1 MSDRNSLET
10 DVAVLKH
17 EVNQI
22 GQLFTKLDN
31 ALDKLGDVAGNITKL
46 LAVHEEKIGMSERID
61 RELFELVEKRRVEMA
76 EDIKEIHS
84 RITTIQ
90 RELSDEITETEHKI
104 ISALD
109 DLKKT
114 LKETKAE
121 HDTANTAIQGRLGEL
136 EKWRWVLL
144 GGGTVIGLLLSKLN
158 VIIDLIK

>member
-17 EVNQI
+17 EVSQI

-31 ALDKLGDVAGNITKL
+31 ALDKLGDVASNITKL

-84 RITTIQ
+84 RISTIQ

-114 LKETKAE
+114 LKETKTE
-121 HDTANTAIQGRLGEL
+121 HDTNNTSISNRLAEL

-158 VIIDLIK
+158 VIVDLIK

>member
-1 MSDRNSLET
+1 MSERNSLET

-17 EVNQI
+17 EVGQI

-31 ALDKLGDVAGNITKL
+31 ALDKLGDVANNITKL

-61 RELFELVEKRRVEMA
+61 RELFELVEKRRLEMA

-90 RELSDEITETEHKI
+90 RELSDEITETEHTI
-104 ISALD
+104 INALD

-114 LKETKAE
+114 LKETKLE
-121 HDTANTAIQGRLGEL
+121 HDTNNTNIQNRLGEL

>member
-1 MSDRNSLET
+1 MSERNSLET

-17 EVNQI
+17 EVGQI

-31 ALDKLGDVAGNITKL
+31 ALDKLGDVANNITKL
-46 LAVHEEKIGMSERID
+46 LAVHEEKIGLSERID
-61 RELFELVEKRRVEMA
+61 RELFELVEKRRLEMA

-90 RELSDEITETEHKI
+90 RELSDEITETEHTI
-104 ISALD
+104 INALD

-114 LKETKAE
+114 LKETKLE
-121 HDTANTAIQGRLGEL
+121 HDTNNTNIQNRLNEL
-136 EKWRWVLL
+136 EKWRWILL

>member
-1 MSDRNSLET
+1 MSERNSLET

-17 EVNQI
+17 EVGQI

-31 ALDKLGDVAGNITKL
+31 ALDKLGDVANNITKL

-90 RELSDEITETEHKI
+90 RELSDEITETEHTI
-104 ISALD
+104 INALD

-114 LKETKAE
+114 LKETKLE
-121 HDTANTAIQGRLGEL
+121 HDTNNTNIQNRLGEL

>member
-1 MSDRNSLET
+1 MSERNSLET

-17 EVNQI
+17 EVGQI

-31 ALDKLGDVAGNITKL
+31 ALDKLGDVANNITKL

-90 RELSDEITETEHKI
+90 RELSDEITETEHTI
-104 ISALD
+104 INALD

-114 LKETKAE
+114 LKETKLE
-121 HDTANTAIQGRLGEL
+121 HDTSNTNIQNRLGEL

>member
-1 MSDRNSLET
+1 MSDHSLET
-10 DVAVLKH
+10 DVAILKRD
-17 EVNQI
+17 VDQI
-22 GQLFTKLDN
+22 GQLFTKLDT
-31 ALDKLGDVAGNITKL
+31 ALDKLGDVANNITKL
-46 LAVHEEKIGMSERID
+46 LAVHEEKIGLSERVD

-90 RELSDEITETEHKI
+90 RELSDDITETEHKI

-114 LKETKAE
+114 LKETKLE
-121 HDTANTAIQGRLGEL
+121 HDKKNTDISNRLGEL

-144 GGGTVIGLLLSKLN
+144 GGGTVIGILLSKLSI
-158 VIIDLIK
+158 IIDLIR

>member
-17 EVNQI
+17 EVGQI
-22 GQLFTKLDN
+22 GQLFTKLDS
-31 ALDKLGDVAGNITKL
+31 ALDKLGDVANNITKL

-84 RITTIQ
+84 RISTIQ
-90 RELSDEITETEHKI
+90 RELSDEITETEHTI
-104 ISALD
+104 INALD

-121 HDTANTAIQGRLGEL
+121 HDKKNSDISDRLREL

>member
-17 EVNQI
+17 EVGQI
-22 GQLFTKLDN
+22 GQLFTKLDS
-31 ALDKLGDVAGNITKL
+31 ALDKLGDVANNITKL

-84 RITTIQ
+84 RISTIQ

-114 LKETKAE
+114 LKETKLE
-121 HDTANTAIQGRLGEL
+121 HDKKNSDISDRLREL

>member
-17 EVNQI
+17 EVGQI
-22 GQLFTKLDN
+22 GQLFTKLDS
-31 ALDKLGDVAGNITKL
+31 ALDKLGDVANNITKL

-90 RELSDEITETEHKI
+90 RELSDEITETEHTI
-104 ISALD
+104 INALD

-114 LKETKAE
+114 LKETKLE
-121 HDTANTAIQGRLGEL
+121 HDTNNTNIQNRLGEL

>member
-17 EVNQI
+17 EVGQI
-22 GQLFTKLDN
+22 GQLFTKLDS
-31 ALDKLGDVAGNITKL
+31 ALDKLGDVANNITKL

-84 RITTIQ
+84 RISTIQ

-114 LKETKAE
+114 LKETKLE
-121 HDTANTAIQGRLGEL
+121 HDTNNTNIQNRLGEL